1 MSCLEKIRP
10 SGAAFPG
17 SITMPASGFRKLDAR
32 PQPPC
37 FNHHILTCLSSLRL
51 FVNSPNHRSRSTVTQ
66 LCRVSSTYHAWSR
79 SAESL
84 PSGSLSYH
92 RATSREYDWS
102 FCTSSQQTCAQLNS
116 CLLLLSFQDY
126 GLLSHNRTFRLIWL
140 PSNPSHVSRE
150 SHLPSAAAH
159 LRFCFV

>member
-37 FNHHILTCLSSLRL
+37 LNHHILTCLSSLRL

-66 LCRVSSTYHAWSR
+66 LCRFLLHIMHGPVVRNLSPVGHSHTIEPQVEITTGR
-79 SAESL
+79 SVPL
-84 PSGSLSYH
+84 PSKHARSLTAACYSSAF
-92 RATSREYDWS
+92 RTMVS
-102 FCTSSQQTCAQLNS
+102 FHTIA
-116 CLLLLSFQDY
+116 LS
-126 GLLSHNRTFRLIWL
+126 
-140 PSNPSHVSRE
+140 V
-150 SHLPSAAAH
+150 
-159 LRFCFV
+159 